1 MTSSWF
7 TMSMTRSP
15 SIPVSLEYLISTSCS
30 KLSQSVDIISHV
42 KYLNSLKKIFPGLLK
57 LKKCTFLYDMPHIS
71 CTYTRS
77 SCPNKGTYWF
87 HAKLP
92 NIIQAVA
99 HIWPHLRN
107 EEYVGHRMV
116 ICNQLLHT
124 FLTIWLV
131 LCLFMKKN
139 RSAPQKKQTNKQTKK
154 TKQKKQQQTNKQTN
168 RSAQSICVCHQ
179 YQFWLIM
186 AYYWL
191 IVGL

>member
-1 MTSSWF
+1 MWNILIHWKKYFQDSSNL
-7 TMSMTRSP
+7 RS
-15 SIPVSLEYLISTSCS
+15 VL
-30 KLSQSVDIISHV
+30 
-42 KYLNSLKKIFPGLLK
+42 F
-57 LKKCTFLYDMPHIS
+57 FLPHIS

-131 LCLFMKKN
+131 LCLFMKKKIVHPPPPPP
-139 RSAPQKKQTNKQTKK
+139 PQKQ
-154 TKQKKQQQTNKQTN
+154 KQKKKKQKNNKTATTTNKQTN
-168 RSAQSICVCHQ
+168 KSFSPINMRMSSIPV
-179 YQFWLIM
+179 L
-186 AYYWL
+186 AYY
-191 IVGL
+191 GLLLAYCRFVTYTNN

>member
-1 MTSSWF
+1 MWNILIHWKKYFQDSSNL
-7 TMSMTRSP
+7 RS
-15 SIPVSLEYLISTSCS
+15 VL
-30 KLSQSVDIISHV
+30 
-42 KYLNSLKKIFPGLLK
+42 F
-57 LKKCTFLYDMPHIS
+57 FLPHIS

-131 LCLFMKKN
+131 LCLFMKKK
-139 RSAPQKKQTNKQTKK
+139 SFIPPPPPKKKKKKKKQQ
-154 TKQKKQQQTNKQTN
+154 QQQQTNKQTN